1 MNVGIIGA
9 GPAGLAAA
17 YEMSKREGVNVE
29 VFEASDRVGGMAGT
43 ITLWG
48 QRVDY
53 GPHRFFSS
61 DPRVNAIWHEA
72 AGQRC
77 ADVNRLTR
85 IFYGGNFYYYPLR
98 AGNVLANLGVVE
110 SAQCFLSY
118 LGSQLMLPK
127 EDGEPTFESWVSR
140 RFGRRLYETF
150 FKVYSEK
157 LWGIPCH
164 ELDADFAAQRIKK
177 FSVLEAIKAMVLG
190 NRGNKH
196 KTLVDLFSYPLEGAG
211 AVYESMRQGILQRGG
226 AVHLRTAAKR
236 VVAEGGRATGI
247 ELEDGTVRLFD
258 HVVSSMPI
266 TRLIEGFAPVP
277 PEVTQ
282 ATQQLRF
289 RNTVLVYLLV
299 DGSDLFPDNWI
310 YVHAKEMG
318 CGRITNF
325 RNWVPELYGES
336 RQTVVALEY
345 WCYDGDELWQKDD
358 AHLIALAS
366 AELQAIGV
374 AQGAAIVGGHVERLA
389 WSYPVYFKGYK
400 VPMKVVEAYLKSIA
414 NLSVIGRYGAY
425 KYNNQDHS
433 ILMGW
438 LAARSIAWGEPHDLW
453 RVNTDDEYQEGA
465 AVHDAD

>member
-29 VFEASDRVGGMAGT
+29 VFEASGRVGGMAGT

-48 QRVDY
+48 QKVDY

-61 DPRVNAIWHEA
+61 DPRVNAVWREA

-77 ADVNRLTR
+77 ANVNRLTR
-85 IFYGGNFYYYPLR
+85 IFYGGKFYYYPLR
-98 AGNVLANLGVVE
+98 AGNVLVNLGMVE
-110 SAQCFLSY
+110 SARCFLSY
-118 LGSQLMLPK
+118 LRSQLMLSK
-127 EDGEPTFESWVSR
+127 EEADTTFESWVCR

-164 ELDADFAAQRIKK
+164 GLDADFAAQRIKK
-177 FSVLEAIKAMVLG
+177 FSVYEAIKAMMLG

-196 KTLVDLFSYPLEGAG
+196 KTLVDRFSYPLEGAG
-211 AVYESMRQGILQRGG
+211 AVYESMRQGILRRGG
-226 AVHLRTAAKR
+226 TLHLRTAAKR
-236 VVAEGGRATGI
+236 VVVEGGRATGI
-247 ELEDGTVRLFD
+247 ELEDGTVRRFD

-266 TRLIEGFAPVP
+266 TRLIEGLAPVP

-282 ATQQLRF
+282 ATQHLRF

-299 DGSDLFPDNWI
+299 DGSGLFPDNWI
-310 YVHAKEMG
+310 YVHAKELG

-336 RQTVVALEY
+336 RQTIVALEY
-345 WCYDGDELWQKDD
+345 WCYDEDELWHEAD
-358 AHLIALAS
+358 ARLIALAGE
-366 AELQAIGV
+366 ELQSIGV
-374 AQGAAIVGGHVERLA
+374 TQGAAIVDGHVERLA

-400 VPMKVVEAYLKSIA
+400 KPLGVVESYL
-414 NLSVIGRYGAY
+414 
-425 KYNNQDHS
+425 
-433 ILMGW
+433 
-438 LAARSIAWGEPHDLW
+438 
-453 RVNTDDEYQEGA
+453 
-465 AVHDAD
+465 